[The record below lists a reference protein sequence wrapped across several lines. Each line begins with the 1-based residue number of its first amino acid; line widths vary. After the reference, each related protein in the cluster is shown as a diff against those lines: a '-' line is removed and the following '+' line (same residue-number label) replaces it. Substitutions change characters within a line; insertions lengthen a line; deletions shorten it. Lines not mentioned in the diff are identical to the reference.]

1 MLKFNSIVIR
11 LLEAA
16 QEVIKPNSR
25 RYLDIV
31 DAIQSSHLQ
40 AIRETCLKNSEIQE
54 NVEKSVI
61 HECER
66 LRSFM
71 AAAEVCTF
79 TFDVSFPQTIQ
90 SEIRN
95 CRLLTKY
102 LQGQE
107 I

>member
-1 MLKFNSIVIR
+1 
-11 LLEAA
+11 LEAA

-40 AIRETCLKNSEIQE
+40 AIREASLRNPEIQE

-66 LRSFM
+66 LLSFM
-71 AAAEVCTF
+71 AAAEVRFCA
-79 TFDVSFPQTIQ
+79 SCIWRIELKMP
-90 SEIRN
+90 E
-95 CRLLTKY
+95 
-102 LQGQE
+102 
-107 I
+107 